1 MEPSPALKR
10 GERTV
15 LVSLLDP
22 FLYVREADR
31 ALARG
36 DRDHA
41 QNLIAQAY
49 FAFDLCAAGCE
60 QARVRDRVSSERSN

>member
-1 MEPSPALKR
+1 MEHSPALKR

-22 FLYVREADR
+22 FRYVREADR
-31 ALARG
+31 ALERG

-41 QNLIAQAY
+41 RTLIAQAY

-60 QARVRDRVSSERSN
+60 QARARDRGLSERNN

>member
-1 MEPSPALKR
+1 MEHSPGLKR

-22 FLYVREADR
+22 FRYVCEAER

-36 DRDHA
+36 DREQA
-41 QNLIAQAY
+41 QTLIARAY

-60 QARVRDRVSSERSN
+60 QARARDRGLLERNN

>member
-1 MEPSPALKR
+1 MEHSPALKR

-22 FLYVREADR
+22 FRYACEAER

-36 DRDHA
+36 DREQA
-41 QNLIAQAY
+41 RILIAQAY
-49 FAFDLCAAGCE
+49 FAFDLCAAACE
-60 QARVRDRVSSERSN
+60 QARARDRALLERNN